1 MGSTSANSRSSRRVA
16 FTTREGERNA
26 LQGIGEITVSAR
38 AAERR
43 RPVGACEV
51 SGGRCRVRS
60 ARSAPP
66 GGSARASGR
75 RVGCLGAGPEPVNRP
90 GGRGQNRCRSAA
102 AGGAL
107 PPAPAGFLHLRG
119 QFVGPRTYSSLKLFP
134 SRWRRAFCSGGT
146 GVWKRPGMYQRKARP
161 TALRWQMHVGGQ
173 PHRRP
178 AGLWTRAAML
188 MVGVYAE
195 EPRRSARLCRPRP
208 SVGRREGR
216 AAVLPCCDKAS
227 GPRARPNLTRP
238 SPCRP
243 EPSSA
248 RSPVPLALRIVPSSR
263 P

>member
-188 MVGVYAE
+188 MVGVYRRGTTPKCEVMQAATVRWAE
-195 EPRRSARLCRPRP
+195 GGPSRRSPMLRQGQWTKSP
-208 SVGRREGR
+208 SQPHS
-216 AAVLPCCDKAS
+216 ALPLPA
-227 GPRARPNLTRP
+227 GA
-238 SPCRP
+238 
-243 EPSSA
+243 
-248 RSPVPLALRIVPSSR
+248 
-263 P
+263 